1 MILIT
6 EYSEEPITN
15 LIIYIMNTFECP
27 NCGAVIQ
34 VDDQSPLR
42 VECPNCYEKVVN
54 PYAREKVGSED
65 FINSDGNDGNY
76 VDGIAVTLFDRNG
89 VREALASA
97 LAERAGIYSGFNV
110 GNIKKVCIP
119 YHVINVSYQAPWK
132 AVFEWMEMVNTQ
144 IQSFQKKTEEGNG
157 MASGEL
163 THISRVCATTEI
175 PYKLLAISE
184 SLAQVPREVIP
195 YHSDGDSYD
204 TVVVQPKVAFKQ
216 TWERI
221 IAPELQERAKRDA
234 EQQANSNIST
244 SFMESLR
251 ANRIKPKVQKLDFQV
266 NYTINSCQ
274 TILVPFWTVDY
285 SYEGTS
291 YSAVVG
297 WDGKILLQETPQ
309 GRTEQAYTET
319 RRTQET
325 PQAQVK
331 SETSS
336 ATTPGTDEA
345 AEDSFFR
352 KPYVRFILIGIV
364 VVICTIHPKSI
375 AIVLAVAAGIY
386 IGGKIRERKASKGQ

>member
-1 MILIT
+1 
-6 EYSEEPITN
+6 
-15 LIIYIMNTFECP
+15 MNTFECP

-89 VREALASA
+89 VRETLASA
-97 LAERAGIYSGFNV
+97 LAERVGIYSGFNI

-132 AVFEWMEMVNTQ
+132 AVFEWMEMANTQ

-204 TVVVQPKVAFKQ
+204 TVVIQPKVPFKQ

-221 IAPELQERAKRDA
+221 IAPELQERGKRDA

-297 WDGKILLQETPQ
+297 GDGKILFLETPQ

-319 RRTQET
+319 RGKQET
-325 PQAQVK
+325 RETWEDPKAQVKSETK

-336 ATTPGTDEA
+336 ATNPGTDEA
-345 AEDSFFR
+345 AKMAKKISN
-352 KPYVRFILIGIV
+352 IN
-364 VVICTIHPKSI
+364 KSI
-375 AIVLAVAAGIY
+375 IFFIAMGILAFLGSKRPSHLLMCLCIAGGLY
-386 IGGKIRERKASKGQ
+386 IKKKYMERKASKGQ